1 MQAKRSFVPLE
12 KHAIGSTLM
21 AEKTSY
27 GKFDKFI
34 HWLMALNIGL
44 TLIFSRGMSSLP
56 DAERVLEY
64 GDHGMSVTTIA
75 ACLFVR
81 ILWRAKE
88 GFPSLPETMGDA
100 ARMVAKSVHY
110 GLYILLASQVL
121 VGVLL
126 ASTIELEFIASGYD
140 INYSSWNL
148 VADEYHDILLDFH
161 IGIYWTIVAVLA
173 LHILAA
179 VKHHVID
186 KDEILLRMLPFS
198 GR

>member
-1 MQAKRSFVPLE
+1 MS
-12 KHAIGSTLM
+12 G
-21 AEKTSY
+21 KTSY

-34 HWLMALNIGL
+34 HWLMAINIGL

-56 DAERVLEY
+56 DDLRVVEY

-75 ACLFVR
+75 TCLFIR
-81 ILWRAKE
+81 ILWRARE
-88 GFPSLPETMGDA
+88 GFPALPETMGA
-100 ARMVAKSVHY
+100 AASMAAKSVHY
-110 GLYILLASQVL
+110 GLYILLLAQIS

-126 ASTIELEFIASGYD
+126 ASTTELEFVAAGYD
-140 INYSSWNL
+140 INYSSWDL
-148 VADEYHDILLDFH
+148 VSNDYHDILLDFH

-179 VKHHVID
+179 VKHHIVD
-186 KDEILLRMLPFS
+186 KDDVLVRMLPFT